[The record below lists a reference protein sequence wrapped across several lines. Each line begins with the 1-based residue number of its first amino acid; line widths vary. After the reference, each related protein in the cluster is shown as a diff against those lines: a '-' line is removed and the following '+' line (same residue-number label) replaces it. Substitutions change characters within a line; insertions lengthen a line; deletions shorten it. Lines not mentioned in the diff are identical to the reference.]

1 MSKIAL
7 ISRAA
12 RGIGLASS
20 KKFSAQGYEVLML
33 DRDEAELENAVTE
46 VAGATALC
54 FNSSSKEPTTEIAAS
69 LTGSHCALKALVNN
83 AGVAKFDTIENCS
96 AGS

>member
-1 MSKIAL
+1 MSKIAS
-7 ISRAA
+7 ITGAA

-20 KKFSAQGYEVLML
+20 KKFFAQGYEVLML
-33 DRDEAELENAVTE
+33 DRDEAELENTVTE
-46 VAGATALC
+46 EAGATALC
-54 FNSSSKEPTTEIAAS
+54 FNISSKESATEIAAS
-69 LTGSHCALKALVNN
+69 LTGSHCALKALVND